1 MKRFFM
7 EGIRHLNKDAP
18 VFKVCGKTG
27 EGYDAAAEWLIK
39 IQRNN
44 FSGGVY
50 GT

>member
-7 EGIRHLNKDAP
+7 EGVRHLNKDAP

-39 IQRNN
+39 I
-44 FSGGVY
+44 SKK
-50 GT
+50 